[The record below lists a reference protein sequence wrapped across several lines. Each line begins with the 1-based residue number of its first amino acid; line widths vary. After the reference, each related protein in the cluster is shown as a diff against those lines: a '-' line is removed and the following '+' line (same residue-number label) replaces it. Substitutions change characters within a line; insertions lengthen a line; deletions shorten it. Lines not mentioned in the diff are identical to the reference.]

1 MPMSYASMQR
11 ATQQHG
17 PTGGAAWAHVRR
29 SSMGPRATE
38 QHGQREVRPTRRF
51 LGATAL
57 SRRSRPR
64 TPASGLMFLGWSRQA
79 VSANTALLRDA
90 MCAAAD
96 VVNLISSDE
105 EPDDEP
111 HNEPHNVPLALQRPR
126 RPSSRPDLLMH
137 QSTANGA
144 TKPMPA
150 KRAGRE
156 QVAMAGS
163 KGAATSSSARAG
175 SRSLASSSSRASS
188 SSGNHGEVLDVPQI
202 ANMRIKVWWAG
213 DMRWCAAC
221 QDSALP
227 TCRPDR
233 KALRTAGT

>member
-11 ATQQHG
+11 ATQHG
-17 PTGGAAWAHVRR
+17 QERQTAERVCARCRSSANTALPVRPRRLLRTRR
-29 SSMGPRATE
+29 S
-38 QHGQREVRPTRRF
+38 
-51 LGATAL
+51 
-57 SRRSRPR
+57 
-64 TPASGLMFLGWSRQA
+64 LMFLGWSRQA

-96 VVNLISSDE
+96 VVNLISTDE

-111 HNEPHNVPLALQRPR
+111 DDEPPNVPLALQRPR
-126 RPSSRPDLLMH
+126 RPPSKPDLLMH

-150 KRAGRE
+150 KRAERE
-156 QVAMAGS
+156 QVAARCAGS
-163 KGAATSSSARAG
+163 KSAATSSSARVG
-175 SRSLASSSSRASS
+175 SRSVASSSSRASS
-188 SSGNHGEVLDVPQI
+188 SSGNHGEVHDVPQI

-227 TCRPDR
+227 RCRPDR
-233 KALRTAGT
+233 KALRTAGTKAEW

>member
-1 MPMSYASMQR
+1 MSYASMQR
-11 ATQQHG
+11 ATK
-17 PTGGAAWAHVRR
+17 
-29 SSMGPRATE
+29 
-38 QHGQREVRPTRRF
+38 HGQERRGPREVRPTRRF
-51 LGATAL
+51 SARGACR
-57 SRRSRPR
+57 SRRR

-156 QVAMAGS
+156 QVAVAGS
-163 KGAATSSSARAG
+163 KGAATSSSAHVG
-175 SRSLASSSSRASS
+175 SRSVASSSSRASS

-227 TCRPDR
+227 RCRPDR
-233 KALRTAGT
+233 KALRTAGTKAEW

>member
-1 MPMSYASMQR
+1 
-11 ATQQHG
+11 
-17 PTGGAAWAHVRR
+17 
-29 SSMGPRATE
+29 
-38 QHGQREVRPTRRF
+38 
-51 LGATAL
+51 
-57 SRRSRPR
+57 
-64 TPASGLMFLGWSRQA
+64 MFLGWSRQA

-126 RPSSRPDLLMH
+126 RPTSKPDLLMH

-144 TKPMPA
+144 TKRMPA
-150 KRAGRE
+150 KRAERE
-156 QVAMAGS
+156 QVAARAAGS
-163 KGAATSSSARAG
+163 KCAATSSSARVD
-175 SRSLASSSSRASS
+175 SRSVASSSSRDSS
-188 SSGNHGEVLDVPQI
+188 SSGNHGEVHDVPQI

-213 DMRWCAAC
+213 DNQWCAAC

-227 TCRPDR
+227 RCRPDR
-233 KALRTAGT
+233 KALRTAGTMAEW

>member
-11 ATQQHG
+11 ATQHG
-17 PTGGAAWAHVRR
+17 QERQTAERVCARCRSSANTALPVRPRRLLRTRR
-29 SSMGPRATE
+29 S
-38 QHGQREVRPTRRF
+38 
-51 LGATAL
+51 
-57 SRRSRPR
+57 
-64 TPASGLMFLGWSRQA
+64 LMFLGWSRQA

-111 HNEPHNVPLALQRPR
+111 HNEPHNVPLALQRSR
-126 RPSSRPDLLMH
+126 RPPSRSDLLMH

-202 ANMRIKVWWAG
+202 ANMRIKVWWPG

-227 TCRPDR
+227 RCRPDR
-233 KALRTAGT
+233 KALRTAGTKAEWQSTAKITGSIV

>member
-1 MPMSYASMQR
+1 MGR
-11 ATQQHG
+11 NENDIGKFGQHSAFSAR
-17 PTGGAAWAHVRR
+17 GACR
-29 SSMGPRATE
+29 
-38 QHGQREVRPTRRF
+38 
-51 LGATAL
+51 
-57 SRRSRPR
+57 SRRR
-64 TPASGLMFLGWSRQA
+64 TPASGLMFSGWSRQA

-111 HNEPHNVPLALQRPR
+111 HSEPPNVPLALQRPR

-150 KRAGRE
+150 KRAERE
-156 QVAMAGS
+156 QVAARCAGS
-163 KGAATSSSARAG
+163 KSAATSSSARVG
-175 SRSLASSSSRASS
+175 SRSVASSSSRASS
-188 SSGNHGEVLDVPQI
+188 SSGNHGEVHDVPQI

-227 TCRPDR
+227 RCRPDR
-233 KALRTAGT
+233 KALRTAGTKAEW

>member
-1 MPMSYASMQR
+1 
-11 ATQQHG
+11 
-17 PTGGAAWAHVRR
+17 
-29 SSMGPRATE
+29 
-38 QHGQREVRPTRRF
+38 
-51 LGATAL
+51 
-57 SRRSRPR
+57 
-64 TPASGLMFLGWSRQA
+64 MFLGWSRQA

-111 HNEPHNVPLALQRPR
+111 HNEPHNVPLALQRSR
-126 RPSSRPDLLMH
+126 RPTSRPDLLMH

-144 TKPMPA
+144 TKRMPA
-150 KRAGRE
+150 KRAERE
-156 QVAMAGS
+156 QVAARAAGS
-163 KGAATSSSARAG
+163 KCAATSSSARVG
-175 SRSLASSSSRASS
+175 SRSVASSSSRASS

-213 DMRWCAAC
+213 DLRWCAAC

-227 TCRPDR
+227 RCRPDR
-233 KALRTAGT
+233 KALRTAGTKAEWQSTAKITGSIV

>member
-11 ATQQHG
+11 ATQHG
-17 PTGGAAWAHVRR
+17 QERQTAERVCARCRSSANTALPVRPRRLLRTRR
-29 SSMGPRATE
+29 S
-38 QHGQREVRPTRRF
+38 
-51 LGATAL
+51 
-57 SRRSRPR
+57 
-64 TPASGLMFLGWSRQA
+64 LMFLGWSRQA

-163 KGAATSSSARAG
+163 KGAATSSSARVG
-175 SRSLASSSSRASS
+175 SRSVASSSSRASS

-221 QDSALP
+221 QDSSLP
-227 TCRPDR
+227 RCRPD
-233 KALRTAGT
+233 KALRTAGTKAEWQSTAKITGSIV

>member
-1 MPMSYASMQR
+1 MGSGKFG
-11 ATQQHG
+11 QHG
-17 PTGGAAWAHVRR
+17 AFSARGACR
-29 SSMGPRATE
+29 
-38 QHGQREVRPTRRF
+38 
-51 LGATAL
+51 
-57 SRRSRPR
+57 SRRR

-111 HNEPHNVPLALQRPR
+111 HNEPPNVPLALQRPR

-156 QVAMAGS
+156 QVAVAGS

-175 SRSLASSSSRASS
+175 SRSVASSSSRASS

-233 KALRTAGT
+233 KALRTAGTKAEW

>member
-1 MPMSYASMQR
+1 MGRNDKPRTGLHQV
-11 ATQQHG
+11 QKFGQHG
-17 PTGGAAWAHVRR
+17 APGALPRPRRLLRTRR
-29 SSMGPRATE
+29 S
-38 QHGQREVRPTRRF
+38 
-51 LGATAL
+51 
-57 SRRSRPR
+57 
-64 TPASGLMFLGWSRQA
+64 LMFLGWSRQA

-111 HNEPHNVPLALQRPR
+111 HNEPHNVSLALQRPR
-126 RPSSRPDLLMH
+126 RPPSRPDLLMH

-144 TKPMPA
+144 TKQMPA
-150 KRAGRE
+150 KRAERE
-156 QVAMAGS
+156 QVAVAGS

-227 TCRPDR
+227 RCRPDR
-233 KALRTAGT
+233 KALRTAGTKAEWQSTAKITGSIV